1 MPRAPSAPP
10 IAAAAEAAGGAAAAA
25 LASHG
30 GISPGGGAP
39 RALMDAMS
47 HYIGPWGVML
57 CAVWLYSEQIYALA
71 REELEHFHQVLGM
84 LKKRG
89 IPFRRLTQSNYGRQ
103 MKELIRPQEPDRAV
117 DRLLVAALI
126 EARSC
131 ERFDLL
137 RHHIDDVE
145 LSDFYD
151 ELFESEARHYSVYV
165 QLAEDFGTKRE
176 VELRLQELARA
187 EAQIINRGDTL
198 PRMHS

>member
-1 MPRAPSAPP
+1 MSNTWEIILSSPTPQAWIDRALKSLDLLLIDHAHCENK
-10 IAAAAEAAGGAAAAA
+10 AARAA
-25 LASHG
+25 LNLMMAYVENERLTIEMT
-30 GISPGGGAP
+30 GI
-39 RALMDAMS
+39 
-47 HYIGPWGVML
+47 VN
-57 CAVWLYSEQIYALA
+57 
-71 REELEHFHQVLGM
+71 EELEHFHQVLGM